1 MRFAAVVLAAG
12 PSSRMRGGLKLV
24 EEVGGRSL
32 VRRVAEAALG
42 SRCRPVVIVLGNMAE
57 RVREELPEGV
67 EPVMNPDWRSG
78 MSSSIRRGV
87 EAVAGRASGAV
98 ICPGDMPFLRP
109 ETLDRLVEA
118 CGAGIAYCTVTGEV
132 RSPAAFSSA
141 FFGELMGLEGDRG
154 AKEVVL
160 RHAGIARPVMVD
172 PLELLD
178 VDSPE
183 ELELARS
190 LAARLNL

>member
-12 PSSRMRGGLKLV
+12 PSSRMGGRQKLV
-24 EEVGGRSL
+24 EEVGGRSV
-32 VRRVAEAALG
+32 VRRVVEAALD
-42 SRCRPVVIVLGNMAE
+42 SRCRPVVVVLGNMAE
-57 RVREELPEGV
+57 RVRAELPGGV
-67 EPVMNPDWRSG
+67 EAVVNPDWRSG

-87 EAVAGRASGAV
+87 EAVAGRAGGAV
-98 ICPGDMPFLRP
+98 ICPGDMPFIRP

-118 CGAGIAYCTVTGEV
+118 CGEGIAYCTVTGEV

-141 FFGELMGLEGDRG
+141 FFGELMALEGDRG

-160 RHAGIARPVMVD
+160 RHLDLARPVRVD
-172 PLELLD
+172 PVELLD

-183 ELELARS
+183 GLELARS